1 MNTMTE
7 LVSLSVVASV
17 MFCWLFFAGAF
28 LFRKKHPQPVKQKRD
43 NASLVG
49 ILFVGVGYAI
59 VWSVHRPMFSPIL
72 ELNTSI
78 EIIVASLTVAL
89 SIGSVWIV
97 LSAVRTLGKQWS
109 ISARIVHDHTLVTA
123 GPYGLVRHPIYTG
136 MIGMM
141 IATGLAI
148 STWEALVSAIIFGLL
163 GTTIRI
169 RSEEKL
175 LRSSFGAE
183 FEHYVQMVPALF
195 PRLFR
200 I

>member
-1 MNTMTE
+1 
-7 LVSLSVVASV
+7 
-17 MFCWLFFAGAF
+17 
-28 LFRKKHPQPVKQKRD
+28 
-43 NASLVG
+43 
-49 ILFVGVGYAI
+49 

-109 ISARIVHDHTLVTA
+109 FSARIVHDHTLVTG

-148 STWEALVSAIIFGLL
+148 STWEALVGAIIFGLL

-175 LRSSFGAE
+175 LRSTFGGE
-183 FEHYVQMVPALF
+183 FERYAQTVPALF